1 MKPKSFLLYFDY
13 RKHLNLITDS
23 QDFRLLIESIF
34 DYMEYDKLPTKL
46 SSTAQMAFSF
56 IKSNLD
62 RDIEKYNRI
71 CERNKKNSKNAG
83 RPKENNNPENPVDCL
98 EIQNNPVG
106 GNTNTKTNIKNKTEI
121 LNTNMSHPADK
132 TRVKKQTDYPAWF
145 DDMWTNRAERSGTDS
160 KADCYKAC
168 NARLK
173 EGYTVAELVDGMER
187 YRWHCEAVGNIKTAY
202 VMQKSRFFGTSLHF
216 KEDWKIN
223 EEQIYADDKSK
234 QFKQQLRAAKEEFIA
249 ECGLC

>member
-1 MKPKSFLLYFDY
+1 MNKNSFILYTEQKEIFKKLSREQAGD
-13 RKHLNLITDS
+13 LINA
-23 QDFRLLIESIF
+23 IF
-34 DYMEYDKLPTKL
+34 DYVADGEVPPL
-46 SSTAQMAFSF
+46 SELLSF
-56 IKSNLD
+56 VFIPIKQNLD
-62 RDIEKYNRI
+62 RNKEKYESISATRA
-71 CERNKKNSKNAG
+71 KAGYKGGKQTQAKQAFASKIKAKPIKSSDN
-83 RPKENNNPENPVDCL
+83 
-98 EIQNNPVG
+98 
-106 GNTNTKTNIKNKTEI
+106 GNGNVPDNGNVKEI
-121 LNTNMSHPADK
+121 LNTNLSHPVDK

-173 EGYTVAELVDGMER
+173 EGYAVEELVDGMER

-234 QFKQQLRAAKEEFIA
+234 QFKQQLRAAKEEFRR
-249 ECGLC
+249 ENGLC